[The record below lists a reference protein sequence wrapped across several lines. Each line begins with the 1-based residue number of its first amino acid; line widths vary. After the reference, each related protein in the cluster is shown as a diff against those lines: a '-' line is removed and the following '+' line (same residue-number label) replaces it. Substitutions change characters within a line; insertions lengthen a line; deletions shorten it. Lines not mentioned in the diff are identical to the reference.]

1 MVLGRDKIGSRT
13 VSPGMA
19 PRMEDSMV
27 AELMVFAA
35 TELVIFGAT
44 ALVFSGPDLAD
55 DDHESDPFEAGT
67 EVAETRTGQ
76 TPAL

>member
-1 MVLGRDKIGSRT
+1 
-13 VSPGMA
+13 
-19 PRMEDSMV
+19 MV